1 MDIKRFERELKYILY
16 VIFVLE
22 YNKEPSFYD
31 LLFKWNLLLFVILSN
46 ERNAIFTFGE
56 VQILDYLFEVES
68 FQDKNSKKTKKSF
81 LIRSLLN
88 LNKNIKENNYFWYF
102 FYIAYRLYIEKY
114 SELFFLKQIVLKNF
128 IYKIINFY
136 SQLTQNQGK
145 DIDNNYNE
153 KKKYLQINKMNLSL
167 IYIFLKITKSL
178 LIVNNLNS
186 CYPYNYNVNKFKTIE
201 NMNILAN
208 LVFTTEYIPEKYL
221 DLIKKLDS
229 PEYNSKTS
237 QNINNP
243 LNIIQ
248 ECNVENT
255 LSVNEKNNLT
265 IEMADIKVNVI
276 DNTKGYFKKF

>member
-1 MDIKRFERELKYILY
+1 MDSCKLNLDQSAIEKPFELINYLFNCANKSIKYNKEAKLDITFYVKKTHLIDLSNMDIKRFERELKYILY

-114 SELFFLKQIVLKNF
+114 SELFFLKKIILKNF
-128 IYKIINFY
+128 VYKIINFY
-136 SQLTQNQGK
+136 S
-145 DIDNNYNE
+145 
-153 KKKYLQINKMNLSL
+153 
-167 IYIFLKITKSL
+167 
-178 LIVNNLNS
+178 
-186 CYPYNYNVNKFKTIE
+186 
-201 NMNILAN
+201 
-208 LVFTTEYIPEKYL
+208 
-221 DLIKKLDS
+221 
-229 PEYNSKTS
+229 
-237 QNINNP
+237 
-243 LNIIQ
+243 
-248 ECNVENT
+248 
-255 LSVNEKNNLT
+255 
-265 IEMADIKVNVI
+265 
-276 DNTKGYFKKF
+276 